1 MTDILNI
8 ILAAIAAIAS
18 IVAIVQAQRNTK
30 GSIKRRIEKKQ
41 HQIQEIDN
49 QLCKR
54 FGLNDN
60 GYGRPRTSL
69 DEKKKKLMSEI
80 QELEKEL

>member
-1 MTDILNI
+1 MIDILNL

-18 IVAIVQAQRNTK
+18 IVGIVLGQRNTK
-30 GSIKRRIEKKQ
+30 GSIRRRIEKKQ
-41 HQIQEIDN
+41 QQINKIDN
-49 QLCKR
+49 LLLR
-54 FGLNDN
+54 NFGLNDN